1 MRLIEQQEEH
11 ISPKFLNSHLQ
22 HLSDLRSNDSAPSFK
37 SRPLLVFEVYKDSAE
52 EYVELCVIQVGE
64 ELCCVFIDS
73 IKRLN

>member
-22 HLSDLRSNDSAPSFK
+22 HLSDLRSGNDSGSGPSFK

-64 ELCCVFIDS
+64 ELCCVLI
-73 IKRLN
+73 LC